1 MHPNEQLLHDFYAAF
16 ERLDAV
22 AMGRSYAPDAHFSD
36 PVFPDLNGPEVP
48 AMWAMLCG
56 RSTGLR
62 LEVSDVHADDR
73 TGKATWVAHYAFG
86 LQQRRVVNRVSS
98 VFDFD
103 NGLIERQKDSFDF
116 HAWSAMALG
125 VKGRLLG
132 WTPIVRGATQ
142 KQAASGLQEFMTRQ
156 RG

>member
-1 MHPNEQLLHDFYAAF
+1 MITRFYAA
-16 ERLDAV
+16 LDSGDAETM
-22 AMGRSYAPDAHFSD
+22 AASYAPDAHFSD

-48 AMWAMLCG
+48 AMWSMLCG

-73 TGKATWVAHYAFG
+73 TGRATWVAHYAFG
-86 LQQRRVVNRVSS
+86 PQQRQVVNRVSS

-103 NGLIERQKDSFDF
+103 HGLIERQKDSFDF

-132 WTPIVRGATQ
+132 WTPIVRGAAQ
-142 KQAASGLQEFMTRQ
+142 KQAASGLQDYMARQ
-156 RG
+156 HG